1 MVLGGVDSGLQSEA
15 ASPGGALALRCLPP
29 PPHSPAIDAVP
40 NGPCPPSTTPGGARP
55 SAGDTY
61 GAVPQ
66 HCQSFPLGSAPAR
79 PLVPPQGAPGG
90 SGAAWYSQS
99 EAQPLGT
106 PPPPRGLERAAS
118 KVAGF
123 TAFDLIMQA
132 PLQGG
137 REAIARRRRGEL
149 ACRQPGRPLRHDG
162 GPWGLRC
169 WRARFVA
176 AVAAARAA
184 AELVA
189 CGGVLLAPMRAV
201 RTVHA
206 RVGLARLRRL
216 QLVRQ
221 RRQLRELAAGARRLS
236 APL

>member
-61 GAVPQ
+61 GTVPQ

-106 PPPPRGLERAAS
+106 PPTPRVLELAAL
-118 KVAGF
+118 KVAGS
-123 TAFDLIMQA
+123 TASCCPSRTNAA
-132 PLQGG
+132 PGD
-137 REAIARRRRGEL
+137 AHA
-149 ACRQPGRPLRHDG
+149 AAFVA
-162 GPWGLRC
+162 
-169 WRARFVA
+169 RAREV
-176 AVAAARAA
+176 RI
-184 AELVA
+184 
-189 CGGVLLAPMRAV
+189 CMRG
-201 RTVHA
+201 RCTHA
-206 RVGLARLRRL
+206 RTLQAVTLCIQAATLCNPIPPHARGLPMVHTVTLKYT
-216 QLVRQ
+216 
-221 RRQLRELAAGARRLS
+221 
-236 APL
+236 